1 MRGGPSQLVLGKS
14 SSGLYPQVLVSQTA
28 MSPGSHYA
36 CGDLI
41 AFAYF
46 KYYSH
51 EPGHKGLV
59 SAVIP
64 QKGVFT
70 INIVDNPVNY
80 SASTPIRVEP
90 VQARSAARVGAL
102 LDAACHTM
110 HEVGYEQLTT
120 AMVAE
125 RAGASI
131 GTVYRYFP
139 DRVAVLQAVAGRNLE
154 RATRALRADLER
166 DNPSSVSGALATA
179 LETLIRFFREE
190 QGFRSLRT
198 GDVLDIRPLTGS
210 RGGNAEIA
218 AVIRDYLHEVHNVRL
233 DSPARV
239 AIETAVDVTDALLG
253 RAFMHSD
260 RGDSTVLSEAR
271 RVAESIV
278 QDL

>member
-1 MRGGPSQLVLGKS
+1 M
-14 SSGLYPQVLVSQTA
+14 
-28 MSPGSHYA
+28 
-36 CGDLI
+36 
-41 AFAYF
+41 
-46 KYYSH
+46 
-51 EPGHKGLV
+51 
-59 SAVIP
+59 
-64 QKGVFT
+64 
-70 INIVDNPVNY
+70 
-80 SASTPIRVEP
+80 
-90 VQARSAARVGAL
+90 

-139 DRVAVLQAVAGRNLE
+139 DRVAVLQAVAARNLE

-166 DNPSSVSGALATA
+166 DNPSSVTGALATA
-179 LETLIRFFREE
+179 LDTLTRFFREQ
-190 QGFRSLRT
+190 QGFRSLRV
-198 GDVLDIRPLTGS
+198 GDVLDIRPLAGS

-218 AVIRDYLHEVHNVRL
+218 AVIRDYLHEVHDVRL

-239 AIETAVDVTDALLG
+239 AIETAVDVIDALLG

-278 QDL
+278 HGL